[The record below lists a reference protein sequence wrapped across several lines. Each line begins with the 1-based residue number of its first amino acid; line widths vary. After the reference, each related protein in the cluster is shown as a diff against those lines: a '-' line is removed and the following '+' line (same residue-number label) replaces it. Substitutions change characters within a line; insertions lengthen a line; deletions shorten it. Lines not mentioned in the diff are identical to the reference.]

1 MSNEVTPYV
10 SVNRILG
17 KLRRD
22 FGSLENINESDVI
35 EWTAEALEA
44 IGAIT
49 LYEEAV
55 AFIEVRNHQA
65 SLPNGLHAIVQVAR
79 NICWDDIKEC
89 GLCPSDVL
97 NLAEEVSSL
106 APLPAAIPVPIDCD
120 GKPLQEYDLAYYR
133 PYFDMRDEVGYY
145 SSSYLYNNCFSVVR
159 LSNHTFFNSLVCS
172 FPDQDK
178 LYTQGSGG
186 VFNEYSIINGDT
198 IRFSFEKGQIVLS
211 HVRQVVDEQG
221 YPMIPDHYAYTT
233 AITKYVIMKLMERE
247 FYANRDGSVGK
258 LQKAE
263 QDWHWYCKQA
273 RNRAMMPKG
282 VDQWQNILEQRQYM
296 LPRMNRY
303 YGFFGKM
310 SRPESRK
317 FNDPDSRNYFRG
329 YHNSYN

>member
-79 NICWDDIKEC
+79 NICWDDIREC

-198 IRFSFEKGQIVLS
+198 IRFSFEKGQVVLS

-247 FYANRDGSVGK
+247 FYANREGSVGK

-263 QDWHWYCKQA
+263 QDWQWYCKQA

>member
-10 SVNRILG
+10 SINRILG

-22 FGSLENINESDVI
+22 FGSLENVNESDVI
-35 EWTAEALEA
+35 EWSAEALQA

-65 SLPNGLHAIVQVAR
+65 ELPNGLHAIIQIAR
-79 NICWDDIKEC
+79 NICWDDIKQC

-97 NLAEEVSSL
+97 NLSEEVSSL
-106 APLPAAIPVPIDCD
+106 ALLPAHIPVPIDCD

-145 SSSYLYNNCFSVVR
+145 ASSYLYNNCFSVIR

-172 FPDQDK
+172 NPDQDK
-178 LYTQGSGG
+178 LYNSGSG
-186 VFNEYSIINGDT
+186 VFDEYTIISGDT
-198 IRFSFEKGQIVLS
+198 LRFSFEKGQIILS
-211 HVRQVVDEQG
+211 YVRQQVDEQG
-221 YPMIPDHYAYTT
+221 YPMIPDHYSYTT

-247 FYANRDGSVGK
+247 FYTNREGSVGK

-282 VDQWQNILEQRQYM
+282 IDQWQNILEQRQYM

-317 FNDPDSRNYFRG
+317 FNDPDFRNYFRG
-329 YHNSYN
+329 YYNSYI